1 MALQIPPGTD
11 LTKVPLAVNPSGAPP
26 NFVNPPSLIGTVQ
39 GVGIFLAV
47 VAFSMVCLRLRINV
61 KHDHKLTIDDVSVV
75 IGFVLALCY
84 TGMVCSMG
92 SSSRHAW
99 DTPLSSIG
107 PVYMKKLFATSL
119 FYGPMLFFAKS
130 AILLLYLRAFRPK
143 HWLRVGVYVT
153 LGVLL
158 PAYWMN
164 GKLSSTIHTFASAN
178 GDSGNGDC
186 LVHLASPGFVQ
197 AGVNIAADLAI
208 FFLPLPIILKLQ
220 MPRSKKIALCGV
232 FATGI
237 FALIASALTV
247 YYRVQIIHN
256 PDSTWSTAQTYVCI
270 QAEVYATIMVACMP
284 SFARAWN
291 VSFKETKFY
300 TSVQSLFTS
309 VKGTQNSTGSSRK
322 QPNLSESTSNL
333 KNDSRYL
340 ELHSGSHES
349 EVRTQTSNLS
359 KTDPGIYRMVTV
371 NISSETAPIYKV
383 PHH

>member
-1 MALQIPPGTD
+1 MALNLPPGTD
-11 LTKVPLAVNPSGAPP
+11 LTRVPLAVNPSGAPP

-39 GVGIFLAV
+39 GVGIALAIV
-47 VAFSMVCLRLRINV
+47 SFGMVCLRWRINL
-61 KHDHKLTIDDVSVV
+61 KHDHKITLDDLFVA
-75 IGFVLALCY
+75 IGFVLALGY

-92 SSSRHAW
+92 TSSRHAW
-99 DTPLSSIG
+99 DTPLSILN
-107 PVYMKKLFATSL
+107 PEYMQKLFATSL

-143 HWLRVGVYVT
+143 RWLRIGVYIT

-158 PAYWMN
+158 PVYWMN
-164 GKLSSTIHTFASAN
+164 VGMGIAWCMPHH
-178 GDSGNGDC
+178 GDPWALPV
-186 LVHLASPGFVQ
+186 LVNCNHLATPGFVQ

-237 FALIASALTV
+237 LALVASALTV

-300 TSVQSLFTS
+300 ASLQYLFTS
-309 VKGTQNSTGSSRK
+309 IKSTPNSLKDSRK
-322 QPNLSESTSNL
+322 QASGESSNL
-333 KNDSRYL
+333 QNDSRYV
-340 ELHSGSHES
+340 ELHNGTHDN
-349 EVRTQTSNLS
+349 EVRTEGSSRS
-359 KTDPGIYRMVTV
+359 KNNAGIYRMVTV
-371 NISSETAPIYKV
+371 NVSSETAPDQRV